1 MHGLILAGGEGSRLA
16 ASGVTTPKALVPVRG
31 VPQLLRLAR
40 VLERA
45 GAESVTCLLR
55 RGVSLEP
62 VADDLGRLR
71 VPVGLHECLTPSSLH
86 TLVAGLAVTPP
97 GEVLC
102 TMVDTVMPAA
112 DWLRAAAESRERLA
126 EGADAVVVV
135 TPFVDDER
143 PLYVARDDSG
153 RVTRITD
160 APVPEPLVTGGVYAF
175 GPRARDAAAA
185 ALSAGQERMR
195 AFLKTLVRKGYDV
208 RAVEVVKVVDLDHRR
223 DLDAANAWQESCE
236 EDDPPTAQA

>member
-1 MHGLILAGGEGSRLA
+1 MHALILAGGKGSRLA
-16 ASGVTTPKALVPVRG
+16 ASGITTPKALVPVRG

-45 GAESVTCLLR
+45 GVDSVTCLLR
-55 RGVSLEP
+55 SGVSLEP
-62 VADDLGRLR
+62 VAVELERLR
-71 VPVGLHECLTPSSLH
+71 IPVGVHECLTPSSLH
-86 TLVAGLAVTPP
+86 TLVAGLAVTPA

-112 DWLRAAAESRERLA
+112 DWLRAAAESRQRLG

-143 PLYVARDDSG
+143 PLYVERDDSG

-160 APVPEPLVTGGVYAF
+160 APVPDPLVTGGVYAF
-175 GPRARDAAAA
+175 GARARDAAAA
-185 ALSAGQERMR
+185 ALSAGRERMR
-195 AFLKTLVRKGYDV
+195 AFLQTLVREGYDV
-208 RAVEVVKVVDLDHRR
+208 RAVEVAKVVDLDQRR
-223 DLDAANAWQESCE
+223 DLEAANAWQESCD
-236 EDDPPTAQA
+236 EDDPPMA